1 MSGIQPQHTGNIAMM
16 SARARGTALCAWSTA
31 PCMASSS
38 PVWRGMGSRA
48 AGRTHATAGPL
59 SYELIS
65 DALEAGQE
73 ALSIWDAAGDRRP
86 TTHSLLRNRREQLFA
101 GGLSVGSGE
110 PFFAQPLPKALSASA
125 EGRTS

>member
-1 MSGIQPQHTGNIAMM
+1 MT
-16 SARARGTALCAWSTA
+16 
-31 PCMASSS
+31 
-38 PVWRGMGSRA
+38 
-48 AGRTHATAGPL
+48 
-59 SYELIS
+59 

-86 TTHSLLRNRREQLFA
+86 TTHSLLRNLREQLFA
-101 GGLSVGSGE
+101 GGLRVGSGE